1 MASINVKTPH
11 SGNVT
16 HEGGKAVCR
25 TPKQELFLLSASFL
39 NEPKFYE
46 TAGEQ
51 ASRIDELAEK
61 VAADGEWILNL
72 VKWLRGDGGLR
83 TSAQVVAAACVHARL
98 KLGIDSGDGLNRKII
113 SASIRRADEGPAVLA
128 FYIDRYGRNV
138 PKPVKRGVADALNR
152 MNESQYLKYRGKGN
166 RGSVSIAD
174 AVSIA
179 HPVPKDDE
187 HAALFAY
194 TLNERH
200 DGEKDD
206 SKLPLIAARNAFEA
220 LPADVKK
227 QMLLGM
233 DAGDIESLK
242 LTHEYVFSALG
253 DSTDEEK
260 LLMWEKLLPTMGYQA
275 CLMNTRRILELC
287 GEGTVPI
294 RLSPRY
300 YHWFGYSVPTTDAAG
315 DPHVKTP
322 LESRVENLLL
332 NRISNPGEAGYKV
345 MPLSFLAAYR
355 NVQKP
360 AQNVLAASVS
370 QTVENIPE
378 LGGRTLVLVDG
389 SGSMD
394 YSNSGHSSITPFDT
408 ACMFAAAIAYKSHA
422 ASVYRFNTSAER
434 VDLTRFIEGRMSILD
449 ALDRF
454 GTAQGGTNVITSTAN
469 AYKECI
475 ANGEEID
482 RVIVITDEQT
492 SFGDS
497 SWEGSLDDAVPTD
510 VPLYV
515 WNVGGYRPAIDMG
528 KRNRMNLG
536 GLTDSAF
543 SLLAYAEKCGE
554 GDTAEW
560 PWETVSE

>member
-113 SASIRRADEGPAVLA
+113 SASIRRADEGPAMLA

-179 HPVPKDDE
+179 HPTPKDDE

-194 TLNERH
+194 ALNERH

-287 GEGTVPI
+287 GEGTVPVQLNHGYWFDYPV
-294 RLSPRY
+294 RRDDSTADADDAPR
-300 YHWFGYSVPTTDAAG
+300 
-315 DPHVKTP
+315 VKTP
-322 LESRVENLLL
+322 LESHVENLLL
-332 NRISNPGEAGYKV
+332 DRISNPGAAGYKV

-360 AQNVLAASVS
+360 AQKVLAASVS

-394 YSNSGHSSITPFDT
+394 YSNSSRSSITPFDT

-422 ASVYRFNTSAER
+422 ASVYRFNTSIER
-434 VDLTRFIEGRMSILD
+434 VHLDRFIEGRMSILD

-454 GTAQGGTNVITSTAN
+454 GMAHGGTNVIVSVAN

-492 SFGDS
+492 SFWDGAYS
-497 SWEGSLDDAVPTD
+497 INDAVPAD

-543 SLLAYAEKCGE
+543 SLLAYAEMCGE

-560 PWETVSE
+560 PWETASE

>member
-1 MASINVKTPH
+1 
-11 SGNVT
+11 
-16 HEGGKAVCR
+16 
-25 TPKQELFLLSASFL
+25 
-39 NEPKFYE
+39 
-46 TAGEQ
+46 
-51 ASRIDELAEK
+51 
-61 VAADGEWILNL
+61 
-72 VKWLRGDGGLR
+72 
-83 TSAQVVAAACVHARL
+83 
-98 KLGIDSGDGLNRKII
+98 
-113 SASIRRADEGPAVLA
+113 
-128 FYIDRYGRNV
+128 
-138 PKPVKRGVADALNR
+138 

-194 TLNERH
+194 ALNERH

-287 GEGTVPI
+287 GEGTVPV

-300 YHWFGYSVPTTDAAG
+300 CHWSGYSVPTTDADG

-322 LESRVENLLL
+322 LGNRVENLLL
-332 NRISNPGEAGYKV
+332 DRISNPGEAGYKV

-378 LGGRTLVLVDG
+378 FGGRTLVLVDG

-394 YSNSGHSSITPFDT
+394 YSYSSHSSITPFDT

-422 ASVYRFNTSAER
+422 ATVYRFNTSAEKVHLSR
-434 VDLTRFIEGRMSILD
+434 YLDGKMSVLD
-449 ALDRF
+449 ALEKF
-454 GTAQGGTNVITSTAN
+454 GSAHGGTNVITSTAN

-492 SFGDS
+492 SFRD
-497 SWEGSLDDAVPTD
+497 GSYSLNDAVPAD

-515 WNVGGYRPAIDMG
+515 WNVGGYRPSIDMG